1 MMMPIHIRCARA
13 PLILKAPESA
23 RLDFQTRSRLAC
35 VAAAANAWWNK
46 GDRYQELRTAKWE
59 RWQFARELKRPAAAA
74 RPRAGIGRRRESRL
88 PGKAQQRL
96 PLSSARLR
104 CG

>member
-1 MMMPIHIRCARA
+1 MQTPIRIRFAGA
-13 PLILKAPESA
+13 PLILQPPGNA

-59 RWQFARELKRPAAAA
+59 RRQFARELKCPAAAA
-74 RPRAGIGRRRESRL
+74 PPRAGIGRRRESRL

-96 PLSSARLR
+96 PLSTARLR